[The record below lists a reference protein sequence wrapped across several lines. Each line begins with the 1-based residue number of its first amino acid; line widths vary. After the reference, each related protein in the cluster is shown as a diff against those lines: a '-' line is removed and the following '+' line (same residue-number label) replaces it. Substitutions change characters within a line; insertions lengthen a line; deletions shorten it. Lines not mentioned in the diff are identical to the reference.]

1 MMKIKIKNEMWHK
14 LLDEFGL
21 KIRVFDEG
29 YKIYSARYEY
39 EPDASVEMLRICENG
54 CFSSFYVATKLND
67 YSDINIGV
75 NVVAGH
81 LVDVKN
87 YNQARN
93 HIGKIINQIQKC
105 REELELK
112 KIQKDFK

>member
-1 MMKIKIKNEMWHK
+1 MMKIKNEIWHR
-14 LLDEFGL
+14 LIEEFDL
-21 KIRVFDEG
+21 KIRDFDSG

-54 CFSSFYVATKLND
+54 CFSSFYVATELRD

-75 NVVAGH
+75 NVVAGD
-81 LVDVKN
+81 LVDVKS

-93 HIGKIINQIQKC
+93 HIGKIINKIQKC

-112 KIQKDFK
+112 RIKKDFK

>member
-1 MMKIKIKNEMWHK
+1 MMKIKNEIWHR
-14 LLDEFGL
+14 LIEEFDL
-21 KIRVFDEG
+21 KIRDFDSG

-54 CFSSFYVATKLND
+54 CFSSFYVATELRD

-75 NVVAGH
+75 NVVAGD
-81 LVDVKN
+81 LVDVKS

-93 HIGKIINQIQKC
+93 HIGKIINKIQKC